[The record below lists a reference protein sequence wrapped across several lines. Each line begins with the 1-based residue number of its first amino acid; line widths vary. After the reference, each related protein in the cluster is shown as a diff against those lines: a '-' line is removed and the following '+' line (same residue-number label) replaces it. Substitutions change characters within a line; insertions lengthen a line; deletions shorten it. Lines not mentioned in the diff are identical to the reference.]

1 LRSQNVLSG
10 LELNHAVPIFDGVM
24 WLSQKDQTLNM
35 DWWYHA
41 GKHQAKL
48 KVGEVKPQNKTLAL
62 NQGQMTVKSPG
73 QGLTLDFKQ
82 GEMMTG
88 RLLKGSKYQNL
99 RTSFLS
105 KKWGE
110 IGFRLNHVFLVMLA
124 TALMYLLF
132 QRFGSKSL
140 IGFVVVVL
148 LCYLPLWSYIKG
160 ERENVSFMMALLP
173 SFFLLGLNFIL
184 AVYQRDDS
192 N

>member
-1 LRSQNVLSG
+1 
-10 LELNHAVPIFDGVM
+10 
-24 WLSQKDQTLNM
+24 
-35 DWWYHA
+35 
-41 GKHQAKL
+41 
-48 KVGEVKPQNKTLAL
+48 
-62 NQGQMTVKSPG
+62 MTVKSPG